1 MPIAPLSNLQQW
13 TNASYL
19 ATMARQGAYRV
30 AAIASGGNPA
40 NDTTYAAALL
50 AADTTYFN
58 AIEAANTAYGLIAPT
73 VDDALNAINGTYP
86 PQ

>member
-1 MPIAPLSNLQQW
+1 MSNVPAW
-13 TNASYL
+13 NNAVYL
-19 ATMARQGAYRV
+19 AAMARQVAYNNALGAY
-30 AAIASGGNPA
+30 GGLPA
-40 NDTTYAAALL
+40 NYAVYSAALL